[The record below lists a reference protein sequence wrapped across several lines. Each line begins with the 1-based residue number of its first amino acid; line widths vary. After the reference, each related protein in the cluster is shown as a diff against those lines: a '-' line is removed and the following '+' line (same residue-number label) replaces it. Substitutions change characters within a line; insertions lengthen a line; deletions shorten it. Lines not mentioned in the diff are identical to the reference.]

1 MNILEKMESRQ
12 FNPGDYVAHFKH
24 VNLSNNGGDPMK
36 HLYQIDTIARDCDDP
51 HKAIVVY
58 RQLYSEG
65 DLKEG
70 TTWTRSYKD
79 FASEISPYKYFD
91 NIVSRYGCKVKVFI
105 GTDDIKDV
113 DIISEYPCQFTYMLG
128 NGLKAFVYSDKFL
141 NFEQTE
147 MCIRRHMVENDELA
161 ESQIKTYSELF
172 RNYSPQ
178 YRFNKVS
185 DSYVKQCSERAF
197 ALQEARLLAKLDAE
211 WLI

>member
-24 VNLSNNGGDPMK
+24 INLSDNNDNPMK
-36 HLYQIDTIARDCDDP
+36 YLYQIDTIARDCNDP

-70 TTWTRSYKD
+70 TTWARPYKD

-105 GTDDIKDV
+105 GTNDIKDV
-113 DIISEYPCQFTYMLG
+113 DIISEYPCQFTYVLE

-147 MCIRRHMVENDELA
+147 MCIRRHIVKDEEFA
-161 ESQIKTYSELF
+161 ESRIKSYHDLF
-172 RNYSPQ
+172 KNFSTQ
-178 YRFNKVS
+178 YRFRKVS
-185 DSYVKQCSERAF
+185 SNYVKQCSERAF
-197 ALQEARLLAKLDAE
+197 ALQEAKLLTEFDKTE
-211 WLI
+211 